1 MTLALAASAGYLAAR
16 LVWMLLR
23 PTFTR
28 PPLSGENWRGQAVPM
43 ATGLVVPLALVVVE
57 AGRVVA
63 GAAGLGPEAVPGYRA
78 GVVVV
83 VAGMALLGLFDDL
96 AGGEDARGFRGHLG
110 ELARGRL
117 TTGGAKLFGGV
128 AVAVL
133 AVATVGRDGAS
144 VGRLL
149 GDAALVALAANLAN
163 LLDRRPGRATKA
175 GLGAFAALAL
185 ATAGASGLA
194 GVAVV
199 AGAAAALVLDDLR
212 ERLMLGDTGANAVGG
227 AVGLG
232 VVIACGPGTRTWV
245 LVVLLGLNAV
255 SEVVSFGRVI
265 DAVPPLRALDRWGR
279 RSPS

>member
-1 MTLALAASAGYLAAR
+1 MTLALAAAAGYLAAR
-16 LVWMLLR
+16 LVWTLLR

-28 PPLSGENWRGQAVPM
+28 PPLLGENWRGRAVPM
-43 ATGLVVPLALVVVE
+43 AAGLVVPLALLVVE

-63 GAAGLGPEAVPGYRA
+63 GAAGLGPETLPGHRG

-83 VAGMALLGLFDDL
+83 AAGMALLGLFDDL
-96 AGGEDARGFRGHLG
+96 AGGDDARGFRGHLG
-110 ELARGRL
+110 ELARTRL

-128 AVAVL
+128 AVALL
-133 AVATVGRDGAS
+133 AVATVGRGDAS

-149 GDAALVALAANLAN
+149 ADAALVALAANLAN

-175 GLGAFAALAL
+175 GLASFAALAL
-185 ATAGASGLA
+185 ATGGAARLA

-199 AGAAAALVLDDLR
+199 AGAAAGLLLDDLR

-232 VVIACGPGTRTWV
+232 VVIACGPGTRTGV
-245 LVVLLGLNAV
+245 LVALLGLNVA
-255 SEVVSFGRVI
+255 SEAVSFGRVI